1 MAKQASQY
9 RDEVFDFFNI
19 REQGY
24 QRIGAS
30 SAGAPEA
37 AAAGAAAD
45 AAAEGGNGQQEAPQA
60 EGAGSEEL

>member
-1 MAKQASQY
+1 VAKQASQY

-37 AAAGAAAD
+37 AAAGAAA
-45 AAAEGGNGQQEAPQA
+45 EGGNGQQEAPQA

>member
-1 MAKQASQY
+1 MARQASQY

-30 SAGAPEA
+30 LADAAEA
-37 AAAGAAAD
+37 TAAGAAA
-45 AAAEGGNGQQEAPQA
+45 AAAANRGDVQQEAPQA